1 VLQGDGDGRS
11 PTASEEVVLRIN
23 DLWDLGR
30 PLDTAGWRLLF
41 LIGALLALAAAPA
54 TAAADNII
62 DLTYDSV
69 MDMVRPQMRPGIAV
83 HHNLQVTI
91 SAHNNLTE
99 DRNRNAGPYRDQNAM
114 TQVLASSGDESNY
127 ASWRMQPDGR
137 LVRIQND
144 PQSIR
149 TMTVTF
155 LPANTCHLDV
165 VDRLKP
171 GFSEYAFL
179 RISTHTIG
187 YFSTYRVVRTSCAI
201 R

>member
-1 VLQGDGDGRS
+1 MVWI
-11 PTASEEVVLRIN
+11 TASRFRRSGSRAGPSGAA
-23 DLWDLGR
+23 GR
-30 PLDTAGWRLLF
+30 ALPF
-41 LIGALLALAAAPA
+41 LIGVLLALAAAPA
-54 TAAADNII
+54 AEAADNVI

-69 MDMVRPQMRPGIAV
+69 MDMVRPEMRPGIAV

-91 SAHNNLTE
+91 SANNNLTE

-114 TQVLASSGDESNY
+114 VQVLASSGDDSTY
-127 ASWRMQPDGR
+127 ASWRVEQDGR
-137 LVRIQND
+137 LVRTQND
-144 PQSIR
+144 PQSVR
-149 TMTVTF
+149 TMTVTL
-155 LPANTCHLDV
+155 LPGKTCHLEV

-187 YFSTYRVVRTSCAI
+187 YFSTYRVVRTSCTI